1 VCAGLSSLFARARR
15 KTDPLPAWSQHLVWL
30 APLALSALAGCASR
44 NDLYVLLPG
53 KDGKTGALTVESQGD
68 KRTLDTP
75 YAAARV
81 KNTGSV
87 GGFTT
92 SEAEV
97 KQDFGPALAAQPK
110 RPVSFFLY
118 FLSDTDEFAPES
130 KALVSQIFAEIAR
143 RPAPEIVIIGH
154 TDRVGSMQYNDML
167 SRRRAERCRDELLK
181 LGIPKIRITIA
192 GRGWREPE
200 IPTAQDVPEPRNR
213 RVEISVR

>member
-1 VCAGLSSLFARARR
+1 MFGPARR

-53 KDGKTGALTVESQGD
+53 KNGKIGALTVESEGK
-68 KRTLDTP
+68 KRTLDSP

-81 KNTGSV
+81 KNVGSV
-87 GGFTT
+87 DGFTT
-92 SEAEV
+92 SEAKV

-118 FLSDTDEFAPES
+118 FLADTDEFAPES
-130 KALVSQIFAEIAR
+130 KALVGQIFAEIAR

-154 TDRVGSMQYNDML
+154 TDRVGAQHYNDVL
-167 SRRRAERCRDELLK
+167 SLRRAERCRDELLK
-181 LGIPKIRITIA
+181 LGIPKVRITVA
-192 GRGWREPE
+192 GRGEREPE
-200 IPTAQDVPEPRNR
+200 VPTADEVAEPRNR